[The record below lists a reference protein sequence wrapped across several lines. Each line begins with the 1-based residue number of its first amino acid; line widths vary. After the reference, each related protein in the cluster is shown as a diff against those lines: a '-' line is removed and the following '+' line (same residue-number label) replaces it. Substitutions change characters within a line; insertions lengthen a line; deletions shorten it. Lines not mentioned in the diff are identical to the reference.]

1 MTTIL
6 PGIRPEPLA
15 SYLAGLGLIR
25 VLAEQADSNIT
36 AAWTP
41 EGLAITTGITDIAE
55 WLAEKYVPTPVV
67 SPWNNGSGFG
77 AKDKEPVRILDAL
90 LIHPSQRFEP
100 LRAAIRVA
108 RQVMECQHVDKAS
121 LVRDFRNYCP
131 ESALPW
137 IDAAVVLA
145 DRDTFFPPLL
155 GTGGND
161 GRLDFSTN
169 FHQRLLD
176 VIDTLNSYAIAK
188 DLLVGSEAEQ
198 LAIAA
203 VGQFDPGSAG
213 GPASSKFGSAS
224 PLVNSWE
231 YVLFIEGA
239 LLFAASPVRRHQ
251 FAAGRAA
258 IPFTVSASPD
268 GTDSGAAREETR
280 GELWTPQWS
289 RELAYPE
296 IRQLFT
302 EARASWRGRQAR
314 RATDF
319 YAATRT
325 LGVARGI
332 DRFTR
337 FGLQRR
343 NGLAFAAVPLAT
355 VDVRANPDV
364 ALAADLED
372 WAGRFNGDT
381 PAAVGQ
387 AARWFQR
394 AHLEYVRDGDQDR
407 LVHMLA
413 ALTSLEQA
421 VGRSGRT
428 RENVPVRRP
437 PNAARF
443 LPVLAGKPTPELHIA
458 VGLASLA
465 WLGSDGKYSNL
476 RQLFLPINKNG
487 RWSPSPVIPGFGI
500 RPLASVLADVLI
512 YRCRTADAD
521 KGSAE
526 AGRGIAVYRGV
537 PGFRLGI
544 PVPVADLHE
553 FAAGRLDLAQLDLYL
568 RACLALSWRDVQPG
582 WPVGDRVIAVPT
594 LGVLQPLAAGLSASK
609 DHNDEPRLAISP
621 DWPSR
626 LIAGYI
632 PEVHREAARRLK
644 QVGWQ
649 AVPEPLYQSPDEG
662 TRIAAALVPRCQGPE
677 SVLSLVAR
685 KLKEQS

>member
-1 MTTIL
+1 MTMIL

-25 VLAEQADSNIT
+25 VLAEQADKDLT
-36 AAWTP
+36 AAWTA
-41 EGLAITTGITDIAE
+41 EGLAITTSVVDIAA
-55 WLAEKYVPTPVV
+55 WLAADYVPTPVV

-77 AKDKEPVRILDAL
+77 AKDKEPLRVLETL
-90 LIHPSQRFEP
+90 LTHPSLRFDP
-100 LRAAIRVA
+100 LRDAIRLA
-108 RQVMECQHVDKAS
+108 REVMGRPHDDKAS
-121 LVRDFRNYCP
+121 LVRDFRNRCP
-131 ESALPW
+131 EGVLPW
-137 IDAAVVLA
+137 IDATVVLA
-145 DRDTFFPPLL
+145 DQDTLFPPLL

-176 VIDTLNSYAIAK
+176 IIDTEKSAAMAL
-188 DLLVGSEAEQ
+188 DLLTGTEAEQ
-198 LAIAA
+198 LASAA
-203 VGQFDPGSAG
+203 IGQFDPASAG
-213 GPASSKFGSAS
+213 GPGSSKFGAADS
-224 PLVNSWE
+224 LVNPWG

-239 LLFAASPVRRHQ
+239 LMFAASAVRRNQ

-258 IPFTVSASPD
+258 IPFTVNPSPD
-268 GTDSGAAREETR
+268 GSDSGAANEETR

-289 RELAYPE
+289 REFAYPE

-372 WAGRFNGDT
+372 WAGRFSGDT
-381 PAAVGQ
+381 PAAVGL
-387 AARWFQR
+387 AARRFQR
-394 AHLEYVRDGDQDR
+394 AHLKYVRDGGQDR
-407 LVHMLA
+407 LVRMLA
-413 ALTSLEQA
+413 ALTALEQA

-437 PNAARF
+437 PNAAKF
-443 LPVLAGKPTPELHIA
+443 LPVLARNPTPELRIA

-465 WLGSDGKYSNL
+465 WLGSDGKYGNL
-476 RQLFLPINKNG
+476 RQLFLPINQNG

-512 YRCRTADAD
+512 YRCRTADVD
-521 KGSAE
+521 RGTAE
-526 AGRGIAVYRGV
+526 AGRGVAVYRGV

-544 PVPVADLHE
+544 PVPAADLHE
-553 FAAGRLDLAQLDLYL
+553 FAAGRLDLVQLDLYL
-568 RACLALSWRDVQPG
+568 WACLALSWRDVQPG
-582 WPVGDRVIAVPT
+582 WSADDRVIAVPT
-594 LGVLQPLAAGLSASK
+594 LGVLQPLAAGLSARKGHS
-609 DHNDEPRLAISP
+609 NEPRLAISP

-649 AVPEPLYQSPDEG
+649 AVPEPSYQSPVEG
-662 TRIAAALVPRCQGPE
+662 MRIAAALVPRCQEPE
-677 SVLSLVAR
+677 SVLPLVAR

>member
-1 MTTIL
+1 MTVL
-6 PGIRPEPLA
+6 PGLRPEPLA

-25 VLAEQADSNIT
+25 VLAEQADRNLA

-41 EGLAITTGITDIAE
+41 EGLAVTTTVEDIAG
-55 WLAEKYVPTPVV
+55 WLAGNYEPTPVV

-77 AKDKEPVRILDAL
+77 AKDKEPLRVLEGILA
-90 LIHPSQRFEP
+90 HPSSRFDQ
-100 LRAAIRVA
+100 LRAAIQVA
-108 RQVMECQHVDKAS
+108 RKVAARSHDDKAG
-121 LVRDFRNYCP
+121 LVRDFRNSCP

-137 IDAAVVLA
+137 IDATVVLA
-145 DRDTFFPPLL
+145 NRDTLFPPLL

-161 GRLDFSTN
+161 GHLDFSTN

-176 VIDTLNSYAIAK
+176 VIDTKRSRAMAC
-188 DLLVGSEAEQ
+188 DLLAGTEEEQ
-198 LAIAA
+198 LSKAAI
-203 VGQFDPGSAG
+203 GQFNPAGAG
-213 GPASSKFGSAS
+213 GPGSSKFGAADS
-224 PLVNSWE
+224 LVNPWA
-231 YVLFIEGA
+231 YVLFVEGA
-239 LLFAASPVRRHQ
+239 LMFAASTVRRNQ

-280 GELWTPQWS
+280 GELWAPVWFRQ
-289 RELAYPE
+289 LAYPE

-302 EARASWRGRQAR
+302 EARASWRGHQAR

-355 VDVRANPDV
+355 VDVRENPNV
-364 ALAADLED
+364 ALAADVED
-372 WAGRFNGDT
+372 WAARFGNDA

-387 AARWFQR
+387 AARMFQR

-407 LVHMLA
+407 LVHLLA
-413 ALTSLEQA
+413 ELTSLEQA

-428 RENVPVRRP
+428 RDNVPVRRP
-437 PNAARF
+437 PNAAKF
-443 LPVLAGKPTPELHIA
+443 VPVLARDSTPEVRIA

-476 RQLFLPINKNG
+476 RHLLLPIYQNG

-521 KGSAE
+521 RGTVE
-526 AGRGIAVYRGV
+526 AGRAEAVYRGV

-544 PVPVADLHE
+544 PVPAADLHE

-582 WPVGDRVIAVPT
+582 WTASDRVIPMPT
-594 LGVLQPLAAGLSASK
+594 LGMLQPLAAGLSASEGPS
-609 DHNDEPRLAISP
+609 DEPRLAISP
-621 DWPSR
+621 GWPAR
-626 LIAGYI
+626 LIAGYV

-644 QVGWQ
+644 QAGWQ
-649 AVPEPLYQSPDEG
+649 AVSEPGYQSPAEG
-662 TRIAAALVPRCQGPE
+662 TRIAAALVPRCQAPR